1 MVSQPEQDHS
11 TDGGGRLRVAL
22 ADVADVAGLLDGI
35 EGRLA
40 AAEVPAKLRNRC
52 LLASEEIVVN
62 ALRHGRENPGDEV
75 VVELSTAGQEIVVT
89 VTYPG
94 IAFDPSDP
102 KSIPPIDLDRIGG
115 DGLRLVH
122 QMVDTIRYARHGG
135 RNTVILIQRRGD
147 AGSSNSA

>member
-1 MVSQPEQDHS
+1 MVSKSEHDHGAA
-11 TDGGGRLRVAL
+11 GGARLRVAL

-35 EGRLA
+35 EERLA
-40 AAEVPAKLRNRC
+40 AVDVPAKLRNRC

-75 VVELSTAGQEIVVT
+75 VVELCTGGQEIVVT

-94 IAFDPSDP
+94 VAFDPSDP
-102 KSIPPIDLDRIGG
+102 KSIAPMDLDRVGG

-135 RNTVILIQRRGD
+135 RNVVILVLRVGD
-147 AGSSNSA
+147 TD

>member
-1 MVSQPEQDHS
+1 MASQPDNDPEAAS
-11 TDGGGRLRVAL
+11 EARLRVAL
-22 ADVADVAGLLDGI
+22 TEVADLAGLLDSI
-35 EGRLA
+35 EARLSA
-40 AAEVPAKLRNRC
+40 VEAPAKVINRC

-62 ALRHGRENPGDEV
+62 ALRHGRENPDDEV
-75 VVELSTAGQEIVVT
+75 VVELSTGGQEIVVT

-102 KSIPPIDLDRIGG
+102 KSVPPIDLDRVGG

-135 RNTVILIQRRGD
+135 RNTVILIQRRED
-147 AGSSNSA
+147 V